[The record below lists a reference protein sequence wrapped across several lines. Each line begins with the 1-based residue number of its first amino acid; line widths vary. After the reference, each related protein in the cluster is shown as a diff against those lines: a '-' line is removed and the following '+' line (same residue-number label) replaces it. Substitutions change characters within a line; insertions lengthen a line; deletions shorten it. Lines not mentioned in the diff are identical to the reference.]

1 MAPVQFDPAPTAP
14 AEGDPGAYNLQVI
27 QQFRENGGKVGG
39 PFEGAALIL
48 LTTRGAK
55 SGQARTVPTLYF
67 GQPDGSLLIFGS
79 NGGADTHPAWFHN
92 VKADPKVTVESG
104 DEIYSAVAREVPP
117 GSEERERLFAEASS
131 EVQAFADYQAQT
143 ERRIPLV
150 VLSRKD

>member
-14 AEGDPGAYNLQVI
+14 AEDAPGAYNLQVI

-55 SGQARTVPTLYF
+55 SGLARTVPTLYF
-67 GQPDGSLLIFGS
+67 RQADGSLLIFGS

-92 VKADPKVTVESG
+92 IKVNPQVTVEAG
-104 DEIYSAVAREVPP
+104 DETYSAVAREVPS
-117 GSEERERLFAEASS
+117 GEQRDRLFAEASA
-131 EVQAFADYQAQT
+131 EVQAFADYQAGT
-143 ERRIPLV
+143 EREIPLV
-150 VLSRKD
+150 LLSRRD

>member
-1 MAPVQFDPAPTAP
+1 MSSAQFDPAPTAP
-14 AEGDPGAYNLQVI
+14 AEDAPGAYNLQVI

-55 SGQARTVPTLYF
+55 SGLARTVPTLCF
-67 GQPDGSLLIFGS
+67 RQADDSLLIFGS

-92 VKADPKVTVESG
+92 IRTNPRVTVETG
-104 DEIYSAVAREVPP
+104 DETYSAVAREVPL
-117 GSEERERLFAEASS
+117 GEEHDRLFAEASA
-131 EVQAFADYQAQT
+131 EVQAFADYQAGT

-150 VLSRKD
+150 LLSRKG